1 MKYLG
6 DFIIESNGI
15 WFNLYLEGYICFVL
29 GFEWGFIVVIYVRV
43 LVLEWLL
50 KIKYVL
56 KNKYN
61 WVNDWEFFKKKGKF
75 FVLIL
80 EVFF

>member
-6 DFIIESNGI
+6 DFIIESNEI
-15 WFNLYLEGYICFVL
+15 WFSLYLEGYNCFVL
-29 GFEWGFIVVIYVRV
+29 GIEWGFNVVIYVRV
-43 LVLEWLL
+43 LVLEWLF

-56 KNKYN
+56 KKKDN